1 MYQLLIAQYEM
12 IKGARH
18 ALFSYCENMA
28 PADLFKKVAT
38 FNNSCI
44 IDLLVHNA
52 NTYIGWL
59 QNFGLDAAVPF
70 YESGN
75 IRNLSEVKQIFE
87 EVDRFVA
94 DFLQKYS
101 DNYQQKLTKIVRHR
115 GTMATLTPLELFTHV
130 ITHEFH
136 HKGQILTMSRALG
149 YIPVDTDVIR
159 T

>member
-1 MYQLLIAQYEM
+1 MQQLLLSQYDL
-12 IKGARH
+12 IKSARH
-18 ALFSYCENMA
+18 ALFSYCENIA
-28 PADLFKKVAT
+28 PADLFKKVET

-52 NTYIGWL
+52 NTYTGWL
-59 QNFGLDAAVPF
+59 QNFGLDAAVPS
-70 YESGN
+70 YESSN
-75 IRNLSEVKQIFE
+75 IKNLAEVEQIFE
-87 EVDRFVA
+87 GVDLFVA

-101 DNYQQKLTKIVRHR
+101 DNYEDNVTKIVKHR
-115 GTMATLTPLELFTHV
+115 GTTATLTPLELFTHV

-136 HKGQILTMSRALG
+136 HKGQILTMSRVLG